1 MEIKGYRLGPLF
13 KKVGAQIVADDVI
26 DLAAQTAYYFFFSL
40 FPIFLFLAPL
50 LALVGDKQ
58 KTFTFLLDQLARAV
72 PRDAFALMENVVK
85 DVVFSPNAPGIVS
98 IGALLALWSGSNVFS
113 GLMAALNM
121 VYNHRTDDTRPYWK
135 RKLIALACLLG
146 VGLLFILATMVL
158 LFGPNVVDWVGNHVG
173 LGSTARALW
182 NLAQIPIASVLVIAT
197 AFVLFK
203 VLPDA
208 KQRNTHV
215 LVASVV
221 TTALWLIATL
231 AFRIYVQ
238 QFGDF
243 NKTYGTI
250 GGVIVLLMWM
260 YISSLVL
267 LAGGELAAELMN
279 GTGATQSRAGHLYGD
294 RISTGGPTDVPSLG
308 GEEKVTV

>member
-1 MEIKGYRLGPLF
+1 MEIKGYRLGPLL
-13 KKVGAQIVADDVI
+13 KKVGAEIIADDVI

-50 LALVGDKQ
+50 LALVGNKQ
-58 KTFTFLLDQLARAV
+58 QTFTFLLNQLARAV
-72 PRDAFALMENVVK
+72 PGDAFALVQNVVK
-85 DVVFSPNAPGIVS
+85 DVVFAPNAPGIVS

-121 VYNHRTDDTRPYWK
+121 VYKHTTDDTRPYWK

-146 VGLLFILATMVL
+146 VGLLFVLATAVL

-173 LGSTARALW
+173 LGSTARTLW
-182 NLAQIPIASVLVIAT
+182 NVAQFPISAVLITAV
-197 AFVLFK
+197 AFVIFK

-208 KQRNTHV
+208 KQRNVHILIAS
-215 LVASVV
+215 LVTMV
-221 TTALWLIATL
+221 LWLIVTV

-238 QFGDF
+238 RFGDY

-250 GGVIVLLMWM
+250 GGAIVLLTWM
-260 YISSLVL
+260 YLSSLVL
-267 LAGGELAAELMN
+267 LSGGELASELMN
-279 GTGATQSRAGHLYGD
+279 GTGATKSRAGHLYGD
-294 RISTGGPTDVPSLG
+294 RISTGGPTDAPSLG
-308 GEEKVTV
+308 GGNATA